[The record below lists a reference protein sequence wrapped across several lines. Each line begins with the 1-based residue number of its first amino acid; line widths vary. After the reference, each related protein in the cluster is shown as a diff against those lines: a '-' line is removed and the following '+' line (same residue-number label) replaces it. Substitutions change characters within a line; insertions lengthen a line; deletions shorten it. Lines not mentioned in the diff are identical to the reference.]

1 MSDLANRLHS
11 DLTTAM
17 KARDTLVVSTLRL
30 ALSAVRTEEVAGST
44 ARELDDAEVLRVLAK
59 ESKKRLESADAFD
72 GANRPEL
79 ADKERAE
86 AHILA
91 AYLPSQLDD
100 GEVAAL
106 AADAVAQVRA
116 ENGQAP
122 SMRQMGQVMRLASA
136 AAAGRA
142 DGSRVSSA
150 VKALLQG

>member
-1 MSDLANRLHS
+1 MSDLASRLHS

-17 KARDTLVVSTLRL
+17 KARDALVVSTLRM
-30 ALSAVRTEEVAGST
+30 ALSAVRTEEVAGTT
-44 ARELDDAEVLRVLAK
+44 ARELDDAEVLKVLAK
-59 ESKKRLESADAFD
+59 ESKKRQESAEAFD

-86 AHILA
+86 ASILA

-106 AADAVAQVRA
+106 AADAVEAVRA
-116 ENGQAP
+116 DNGEAP
-122 SMRQMGQVMRLASA
+122 GMRQMGQVMKLASA

-142 DGSRVSSA
+142 DGGRVSSA
-150 VKALLQG
+150 VKSLLQG

>member
-17 KARDTLVVSTLRL
+17 KARDALVVSTLRMV
-30 ALSAVRTEEVAGST
+30 LSAVRTEEVAGAT
-44 ARELDDAEVLRVLAK
+44 ARELDDAEVLKVLAK
-59 ESKKRLESADAFD
+59 ESKKRQESAEAFD

-86 AHILA
+86 AKILA
-91 AYLPSQLDD
+91 GYLPAQLDD
-100 GEVAAL
+100 DEVAAL
-106 AADAVAQVRA
+106 AADAVAQVGA
-116 ENGQAP
+116 DTGQAP
-122 SMRQMGQVMRLASA
+122 GMRQMGQVMKLASA

-150 VKALLQG
+150 VKARLQG